1 MPELKTQV
9 AIIGG
14 GCGGTAAAL
23 AVARCGGSC
32 IITEP
37 TDWIGGQLT
46 SQAVPP
52 DENRW
57 IEGGD
62 QHTGAPA
69 DFFGGTRSY
78 LEFRAAVRA
87 WYRANRLLTPSA
99 RDNPRL
105 NPGNG
110 WVSHLCCE
118 PRIAHAVLMSMLQ
131 PHIDAGRVRILLH
144 HEPVSV
150 ASGDDRIASVTL
162 RDLRTGDSTTLV
174 ADYFLDAT
182 ELGDLYPLAG
192 VEHMIGAEHSSEF
205 GELHGRPDKSD
216 PLDQQAISWCFAME
230 HRPGENHV
238 IPRPDNYAWW
248 RDYVPALDH
257 PWPGKL
263 FSWVIVGGDKH
274 EPRVFRLVPWP
285 DQPRDNELEMWRY
298 RRIVDRGMYV
308 DSPGAPPDVS
318 LVNMVQMDYFQK
330 PLLGVSPDAKAAALA
345 EARQQSLCFLY
356 WMQTEAPRH
365 DDGVGYP
372 GLRLRGDELGT
383 ADGFAKA
390 PYIREPR
397 RLRARTVVHE
407 GHIGTDQRRR
417 DRRPGQGIK
426 PWGVAEPFVDS
437 VGIGHYRL
445 DLHPSTAMRGSIYV
459 QSAPF
464 RIPLGALIPQR
475 VRNLLAG
482 GKAIGVSHIANG
494 SYRMHPTE
502 WNNGES
508 AALLAMHC
516 LATRMEPA
524 QVHESIGR
532 VRDFQSKVAS
542 QGIPMSWPWENRAGL

>member
-1 MPELKTQV
+1 MPEIRTPI

-23 AVARCGGSC
+23 AIARNGGSC
-32 IITEP
+32 VVTEP

-46 SQAVPP
+46 NQAVPP

-62 QHTGAPA
+62 SHTGAPA
-69 DFFGGTRSY
+69 DFYGGTRSY
-78 LEFRAAVRA
+78 LAFRRAVRD
-87 WYRANRLLTPSA
+87 WYRANRPLTPAA

-118 PRIAHAVLMSMLQ
+118 PRIAHAVLTEMLR
-131 PHIDAGRVRILLH
+131 PHVEAGRVRILLH
-144 HEPVSV
+144 HEPVS
-150 ASGDDRIASVTL
+150 AGTTGDRIDSVTV
-162 RDLRTGDSTTLV
+162 RDARTGELTTIV

-182 ELGDLYPLAG
+182 ETGDLYPLAS
-192 VEHMIGAEHSSEF
+192 VEHLTGAEHALEF
-205 GELHGRPDKSD
+205 GELHGRTDRTD

-238 IPRPDNYAWW
+238 IDRPAQYGWW
-248 RDYVPALDH
+248 RDYVPEFEH

-263 FSWVIVGGDKH
+263 FSWVVVGGDKH
-274 EPRVFRLVPWP
+274 EPRTFRLVPWP
-285 DQPRDNELEMWRY
+285 DQPEEHELEMWRY
-298 RRIVDRGMYV
+298 RRIVDRSLYA

-330 PLLGVSPDAKAAALA
+330 PLLGVSPEERAAALA
-345 EARQQSLCFLY
+345 GAREQSLCFFY

-365 DDGVGYP
+365 DGGTGYP

-383 ADGFAKA
+383 PDGFAKA

-407 GHIGTDQRRR
+407 GHIGTEQRRR
-417 DRRPGQGIK
+417 DRKPSQHLK
-426 PWGVAEPFVDS
+426 PWGIAEQFTDS

-445 DLHPSTAMRGSIYV
+445 DLHPSTAMRDSIYV

-464 RIPLGALIPQR
+464 RIPMGALIPQR
-475 VRNLLAG
+475 VRNLLAA

-508 AALLAMHC
+508 AGLLAMHC
-516 LATRMEPA
+516 LVERREPA

-532 VRDFQSKVAS
+532 VRDFQSKAAAD
-542 QGIPMSWPWENRAGL
+542 GIPMSWPWENRTGL